1 MNDVKGEEAV
11 ERVLHHLGVPVSD
24 YNLIEQAL
32 THSSVTAQGDSP
44 GQDYEPLEF
53 LGDAAL
59 GLAVADYLLE
69 QLPGRSPGEYSQ
81 MRAHFVNRRRLAE
94 VAAQIELGPAIRLG
108 KGEDQSGGRNRPGL
122 LADCV
127 EALIGAVYLD
137 QGWETASAMVRRLFE
152 GHFRE
157 ALQQPLEWDY
167 KSRLQQYCQGEQKG
181 LPEFRV
187 IREEG
192 PDHRKEFEVE
202 VIVEAQALGCGVGS
216 SKKEAEQNAARV
228 ALQAMGV
235 GRE

>member
-1 MNDVKGEEAV
+1 MNEANGEEAV
-11 ERVLHHLGVPVSD
+11 ERVLQRLGVRVRD
-24 YNLIEQAL
+24 RRLIEQAL
-32 THSSVTAQGDSP
+32 THSSVTAQGDSS
-44 GQDYEPLEF
+44 GEDYESLEF

-81 MRAHFVNRRRLAE
+81 MRAHCVNRRRLAD
-94 VAAQIELGPAIRLG
+94 VAEQLELGPAIRLG
-108 KGEDQSGGRNRPGL
+108 KGEEQSGGRNRPAL

-137 QGWETASAMVRRLFE
+137 QGWETASAMVRRLFA

-157 ALQQPLEWDY
+157 ALEQPLEWDY

-202 VIVEAQALGCGVGS
+202 AVIESKALGRGVGS

>member
-1 MNDVKGEEAV
+1 MHDVNGEEAV
-11 ERVLHHLGVPVSD
+11 ERVLRHLGVQVSD

-32 THSSVTAQGDSP
+32 THSSVTAQGEFP
-44 GQDYEPLEF
+44 GQDYESLEF

-81 MRAHFVNRRRLAE
+81 MRAHFVNRRRLAD
-94 VAAQIELGPAIRLG
+94 VAEQLELGPAIRLG
-108 KGEDQSGGRNRPGL
+108 KGEEQSGGRNRPAL

-127 EALIGAVYLD
+127 EALIGAIYLD
-137 QGWETASAMVRRLFE
+137 QGWETASAMVRRLFA

-157 ALQQPLEWDY
+157 ALEQPLEWDY

-202 VIVEAQALGCGVGS
+202 VIIEAQALGCGVGS

>member
-1 MNDVKGEEAV
+1 MNEAKGDEAV
-11 ERVLHHLGVPVSD
+11 ERVLRHLGVQVKD
-24 YNLIEQAL
+24 ETLIEQAL
-32 THSSVTAQGDSP
+32 THSSVTAQGDFP
-44 GQDYEPLEF
+44 GRDYESLEF

-81 MRAHFVNRRRLAE
+81 MRAHVVNRRRLAE
-94 VAAQIELGPAIRLG
+94 VAEQIELGPAIRLG
-108 KGEDQSGGRNRPGL
+108 KGEEQSGGRNRPAL

-137 QGWETASAMVRRLFE
+137 QGWETASAMVRRLFA

-157 ALQQPLEWDY
+157 ALEQPLDWDY

-187 IREEG
+187 IQEEG

-202 VIVEAQALGCGVGS
+202 VIIESQALGRGLGS
-216 SKKEAEQNAARV
+216 SKKEAEQNAARA
-228 ALQAMGV
+228 ALQVMGV
-235 GRE
+235 SRG